1 MIIEKYKVNF
11 YKKKILIKKY
21 NLVGIVK
28 SGVLN
33 KIMILFVEI

>member
-1 MIIEKYKVNF
+1 MIIEKYKV
-11 YKKKILIKKY
+11 KKILIKKY